1 VTLFTAVTDGAV
13 VPGYKMFHA
22 LPQQRFAHR
31 LPMTDVTE
39 PSLSG
44 FSSLAPQT
52 FWVSTKPAPLAPA
65 RASRGVTVLPTQS
78 SAASLAAAT
87 HQLLESM
94 VGKRVPRLEKLRNQ
108 LQQHADIGTG
118 FAQMEEAVHQLHEG
132 MGALDFLGG
141 RNGGDQAADFVQHG
155 VALTT
160 ASEHLAG
167 LAAAFTEANGVDAP
181 VMRLLWIE
189 LVLESRSLHKR
200 VRQGAV
206 WLAQLDRDLR
216 VRRTAASSDV
226 TQRALGE
233 LSRRAQGLHER
244 LQTVHR
250 LCGHVRTLHGI
261 CEQLAT
267 QRGTLSATLQEK
279 VLPARQRLHDAL
291 QPLLDAASYRTL
303 VPEELMAAIETRH
316 ELQVALT
323 QAGAE
328 IIRLQASRD
337 ELASQ
342 LAAMEDKARRLFG

>member
-1 VTLFTAVTDGAV
+1 MSDPTPDSS
-13 VPGYKMFHA
+13 
-22 LPQQRFAHR
+22 Q
-31 LPMTDVTE
+31 
-39 PSLSG
+39 SG
-44 FSSLAPQT
+44 FSSLSPQT
-52 FWVSTKPAPLAPA
+52 FWVSTKEAPLPAPRPT
-65 RASRGVTVLPTQS
+65 RGVTVLPAQS

-87 HQLLESM
+87 HQLLDSM
-94 VGKRVPRLEKLRNQ
+94 VGKRVPRLEKLRKQ
-108 LQQHADIGTG
+108 LQQHANIGSG
-118 FAQMEEAVHQLHEG
+118 FAQMEEAVHKLHEG
-132 MGALDFLGG
+132 TAALDFLGG
-141 RNGGDQAADFVQHG
+141 RNGGDKAADFVRHG
-155 VALTT
+155 AALTG

-216 VRRTAASSDV
+216 TRRTATSSDV
-226 TQRALGE
+226 TQRALSE

-250 LCGHVRTLHGI
+250 LCGHVRTLHVV

-279 VLPARQRLHDAL
+279 VLPARQGLHDAL
-291 QPLLDAASYRTL
+291 QPLLEAASYRTL
-303 VPEELMAAIETRH
+303 VPEELMAAIEARH
-316 ELQVALT
+316 VLQVALT

-328 IIRLQASRD
+328 IIQLQASRD
-337 ELASQ
+337 ALASQ
-342 LAAMEDKARRLFG
+342 LVGMEEKALRLLA